1 MVVDNNGTIWVS
13 FRSERTTNSTIWIS
27 RSNVTVT
34 FPNNTTTTWTSNSN
48 ITFTSFSADPANDT
62 YNISYSADNGA
73 TWTPIVGGILPNNS
87 VEFNGSRSWNSSNLS
102 DGNYKLR
109 VCRVRANGFSQCNQ
123 TGNITLDNAPASTT
137 NLAATVTAS
146 ALNWTWTNPTDA
158 DFSHVEVWIDGLFAG
173 NRSNA
178 TFENASLACGT
189 SRTISLR
196 ATDNKNHLNST
207 WVNLTSTTT
216 ACHAPPA
223 PVAGSGGGGGGC
235 CAAAPVEAAPGA
247 PVAFD
252 LPPGAPVGR
261 VEAVPETPGPVQLS
275 ARPLAAPPA
284 GAPPPPGPVARLME
298 ISLKSLAGDP
308 VKVKSAAM
316 EFKVERT
323 WMAQNAVPE
332 ERVALLRLEGDH
344 WAAYPAKKVGDS
356 PAEVKFKAETP
367 GLSVFAVGAGPAPS
381 PTPTPP
387 PPSPSPAKTPAVISG
402 PPSPTPGNDG
412 THVPPVPT
420 PRSPGFEV
428 GVAVGALAG
437 LAAMAMVRRRRF

>member
-1 MVVDNNGTIWVS
+1 MS
-13 FRSERTTNSTIWIS
+13 
-27 RSNVTVT
+27 
-34 FPNNTTTTWTSNSN
+34 
-48 ITFTSFSADPANDT
+48 
-62 YNISYSADNGA
+62 
-73 TWTPIVGGILPNNS
+73 
-87 VEFNGSRSWNSSNLS
+87 
-102 DGNYKLR
+102 
-109 VCRVRANGFSQCNQ
+109 
-123 TGNITLDNAPASTT
+123 
-137 NLAATVTAS
+137 
-146 ALNWTWTNPTDA
+146 
-158 DFSHVEVWIDGLFAG
+158 
-173 NRSNA
+173 
-178 TFENASLACGT
+178 
-189 SRTISLR
+189 
-196 ATDNKNHLNST
+196 
-207 WVNLTSTTT
+207 
-216 ACHAPPA
+216 HAPPA
-223 PVAGSGGGGGGC
+223 PVTTTSGGGC
-235 CAAAPVEAAPGA
+235 CPPAPPPARAGE
-247 PVAFD
+247 PVVVL
-252 LPPGAPVGR
+252 LPPGAPVER
-261 VEAVPETPGPVQLS
+261 IEVVTDEPVAVKVSVKPLLS
-275 ARPLAAPPA
+275 LPLS
-284 GAPPPPGPVARLME
+284 APPPPGPVARFME
-298 ISLKSLAGDP
+298 VSLADPFGEP